1 LQDNADSLIHLLNA
15 AEINITL
22 QEYDSAANGAAP
34 SGICDLGTIY
44 MPLAGLIDVAE
55 EKAKLEKQKAE
66 LEKWIAGT
74 KAKLSNEK
82 FVSKAPAQVVAD
94 TRSALAQNEEK
105 LERTINLLK
114 DLG

>member
-1 LQDNADSLIHLLNA
+1 
-15 AEINITL
+15 
-22 QEYDSAANGAAP
+22 
-34 SGICDLGTIY
+34 
-44 MPLAGLIDVAE
+44 MAE
-55 EKAKLEKQKAE
+55 EKTKLEKQKAE

-74 KAKLSNEK
+74 KARLNNEK